1 MQSSN
6 VYSKL
11 GERMGL
17 VDHQAVLTV
26 MLQKVATN
34 LKVYGSSEQLVHLT
48 LGLFQVRGWIL
59 RAFIN
64 DLSLQQKSAALL
76 EWLQCCLAQFAP
88 PVS

>member
-17 VDHQAVLTV
+17 ADHQAVLTV

-34 LKVYGSSEQLVHLT
+34 LKVYGGSEGLVHLT
-48 LGLFQVRGWIL
+48 LALFQVRSRGCCAVW
-59 RAFIN
+59 RAAVV
-64 DLSLQQKSAALL
+64 SALM
-76 EWLQCCLAQFAP
+76 F
-88 PVS
+88 